1 MNEISKRVANFIFN
15 YMHDDALNMFKDNQ
29 ADEFLHFG
37 KNTEYTTF
45 DKYFEYDKI
54 KSNVETIVQEKYDN
68 FENTNKKTITKMNY
82 KEKYDL
88 FYKSLNV
95 KAIMNQVLENV
106 A

>member
-45 DKYFEYDKI
+45 DK
-54 KSNVETIVQEKYDN
+54 
-68 FENTNKKTITKMNY
+68 
-82 KEKYDL
+82 
-88 FYKSLNV
+88 
-95 KAIMNQVLENV
+95 
-106 A
+106 

>member
-54 KSNVETIVQEKYDN
+54 KSNVETIVQEKYDD
-68 FENTNKKTITKMNY
+68 FENTNKKTITKDYLN
-82 KEKYDL
+82 KSTLIVNKVSDDSIDEPEK
-88 FYKSLNV
+88 
-95 KAIMNQVLENV
+95 
-106 A
+106 